1 MHPNGMALLVTWTA
15 VDEQGSDLD
24 HHGMMSTKKPVGT
37 SEDYLA
43 SLLGRAK
50 NSSRLRDTN
59 EITCVFDAYLTSF

>member
-1 MHPNGMALLVTWTA
+1 M
-15 VDEQGSDLD
+15 DQD
-24 HHGMMSTKKPVGT
+24 HEMMSTKKPVSK

-43 SLLGRAK
+43 SLGRAK